1 MRFAACLKKDIRLL
15 TGGGL
20 RSLLFL
26 ALPVALVFLMMFGM
40 SGVASGDAKVESFS
54 IAVRDN
60 DDTVMS
66 RLLMTQLDSVSIFD
80 KVIRAGDAADEELLE
95 QGCAAIVT
103 IPKDLFYDLYD
114 MEDTDVI
121 IALNSNMPAQA
132 DMVRSAFSSLVGVLE
147 ENQRLYYAA
156 ARIRYGD
163 LGDEQ
168 MREIYHDYSNAS
180 AEDVLGRLTLF
191 DLTQGYEREYDA
203 KKLFFGASVI
213 SMLIMFIPLSM
224 LRSVPEELE
233 DGLSARYKAAGGSLI
248 SVMLSKLAICF
259 VMTFIPVVLMILI
272 LGLGKLGVLLPTL
285 LVLFAVSFAFFL
297 FIGCVS
303 KNASTAQ
310 LLGNIAMLL
319 MLTLGGGLLPASL
332 LPGSLGKISKYTL
345 PGLISSVM
353 QQAYIGRSL
362 TQILP
367 GLMPFLAA
375 AAVFLIISIPFFG
388 RRRRA

>member
-213 SMLIMFIPLSM
+213 SMFIPLSM

-248 SVMLSKLAICF
+248 SVMLSKLVICF